1 MSYFYSCLCS
11 QVIGA
16 FVINLI
22 CMLMGRERVDL
33 TDAQLELTT
42 PADHKHPFQQQHGYC
57 SKQGTV

>member
-1 MSYFYSCLCS
+1 
-11 QVIGA
+11 
-16 FVINLI
+16 
-22 CMLMGRERVDL
+22 MLMGRERVDL